1 MILASKEKIEEY
13 TQKGYWGEE
22 TLLDILYRSAAQHPE
37 KEALVDPYNRPALT
51 GQDPKRFTYAEMIQ
65 AIDRIA
71 VAFEIAGIGRDD
83 VVLVQLPN
91 IVEMILCYFAAAR
104 VGAIASPLSA
114 MAREHELTTAL
125 KDTGARAM
133 VTLPFFHGFDHAK
146 MAHAFREKT
155 PCLEHLFWV
164 GPDRQAD
171 GHWFEDILQG
181 DVDATS
187 LDGKQSGPNEVFT
200 ICWTSG
206 TEAAPKGVP
215 HTHNEWI
222 NLGRVVVEG
231 CQLERGFNIHG
242 SFPVIN
248 MSGFGGLFTPWVLT
262 GGKFAL
268 HHPFDQDVFF
278 DQLAKEELDY
288 TLMPPALLDTIAKS
302 PIAETMR
309 NLQVK
314 VIGSGSVPLSP
325 WMVRFYQDRFDI
337 GIVNFFASNEGT
349 AFFSAPRFFPLAEDR
364 ATYFPR
370 FGRGDIH
377 WDVPEHIVGGMRSR
391 LVVPGTTEEIMQ
403 NGQVGELCFA
413 GPTVFSGYWNRPDL
427 NEKAFDGD
435 GYYHTG
441 DLFSIEGDKQDKYLY
456 SGRCK
461 DLIIRGG
468 MNISPEEV
476 ETLIFG
482 HPKIKE
488 VAAVGCPD
496 ERLCERTCTVVV
508 PMEGETITLD
518 EITEYMQSKG
528 VAKYKFPE
536 RLEIVDALPRNAV
549 HKVLR
554 REIRDWL
561 WKKVAAEKSA
571 AGAATCDSPPE
582 S

>member
-1 MILASKEKIEEY
+1 MIPVSQEKIDEY
-13 TQKGYWGEE
+13 TQKGYWGDD
-22 TLLDILYRSAAQHPE
+22 TLLDILYRSAARQPDN
-37 KEALVDPYNRPALT
+37 EALVDPYNRQALT
-51 GQDPKRFTYAEMIQ
+51 GQDPKRLTYAQMTQ

-71 VAFEIAGIGRDD
+71 VAFDAAGIGTDD
-83 VVLVQLPN
+83 VVLIQLPN
-91 IVEMILCYFAAAR
+91 IVEMLLCYFAAAR

-114 MAREHELTTAL
+114 MARDHELNTAL
-125 KDTGARAM
+125 QDTGARAM
-133 VTLPFFHGFDHAK
+133 VTLPVFHGFDHAG
-146 MAHAFREKT
+146 MARALREKT

-171 GHWFEDILQG
+171 GHWFEDILRN
-181 DVDATS
+181 DADTTR
-187 LDGKQSGPNEVFT
+187 LDGRQSGPNEVFT

-231 CQLERGFNIHG
+231 CQLERGVNIHG

-248 MSGFGGLFTPWVLT
+248 MSGFGGLFTPWILT

-268 HHPFDQDVFF
+268 HHPFDQEVFF
-278 DQLAKEELDY
+278 AQLAKEALDY

-302 PIAETMR
+302 PTADALGQ
-309 NLQVK
+309 LQVK

-325 WMVRFYQDRFDI
+325 WMVRFYQDRFNI

-349 AFFSAPRFFPLAEDR
+349 AFFSAPRFFPVAEDR

-370 FGRGDIH
+370 FGREEIH
-377 WDVPEHIVGGMRSR
+377 WDVPAHIVGGMRSR
-391 LVVPGTTEEIMQ
+391 LVVPGTTEEITR
-403 NGQVGELCFA
+403 NGQVGELCVA

-427 NEKAFDGD
+427 TATAFDRD

-441 DLFSIEGDKQDKYLY
+441 DLFSIEGEKQDKYLY
-456 SGRCK
+456 SGRFK

-496 ERLCERTCTVVV
+496 ERLCERTCAVVV
-508 PMEGETITLD
+508 PVAGETVTLE
-518 EITEYMQSKG
+518 EIVEYMASKG
-528 VAKYKFPE
+528 VAKYKLPE
-536 RLEIVDALPRNAV
+536 RLEIVEALPRNAV

-554 REIRDWL
+554 RKIRDWL
-561 WKKVAAEKSA
+561 WKKVDAEN
-571 AGAATCDSPPE
+571 AGMGAGTCDPPPE
-582 S
+582 N